1 MTELW
6 RVTLNGVTVR
16 GNMFR
21 REAEDM
27 AARWQGSH
35 CDYHGG
41 SGLLK
46 IKDRGD
52 WVEVK
57 RDYDAEKD
65 REERIKV
72 AKAGDR
78 QRIVYEQR
86 ID

>member
-1 MTELW
+1 MEFFM
-6 RVTLNGVTVR
+6 VTLNGVKVR
-16 GNMFR
+16 GHMTR
-21 REAEDM
+21 READDM

-57 RDYDAEKD
+57 RDHDAEK
-65 REERIKV
+65 ETLERLKV
-72 AKAGDR
+72 AKAGDP
-78 QRIVYEQR
+78 QRIIYHERV
-86 ID
+86 D

>member
-1 MTELW
+1 M
-6 RVTLNGVTVR
+6 RK
-16 GNMFR
+16 NMFR

-35 CDYHGG
+35 CSYEGG

-57 RDYDAEKD
+57 RDYESEKD
-65 REERIKV
+65 RDERVKI

-78 QRIVYEQR
+78 QRLIFEQR